1 MHKTIRRT
9 GLGALLLM
17 TAGCAKMCAAE
28 DVAMGVAR
36 LTTLN
41 ADALTNALDADDFC
55 GFSAMDVKL
64 AAKTEGEVGKIG
76 TLTLTVKDCEL
87 DFGPNGM
94 ETSRNCQDKVTKG
107 FGKATV
113 SGTKTVT
120 GWLTGNMANPI
131 IPAGPDAVVVSL
143 DATFDNFHAAKDG
156 GTATMT
162 WVTGGITGNLRP
174 RLAVGASG
182 ACSVRTS
189 NTSFDSV
196 TYKPTKAVLQSG
208 DTKIEV
214 DIDGSLL
221 DGQYGLGPSGENLIQ
236 GKMSVWGEE
245 HTVPPEGD
253 EDGLD
258 PEYDAAKFIEG
269 YACAEG
275 LAEPLSYTCD
285 RLPELAQ
292 TSARGLVKLVGTT
305 TSILNGHP
313 GCGFEADA
321 VKAGA
326 TITGDAPGAGSLALS
341 VNACAINFASKTEL
355 PANCK
360 GEKTEV
366 SGKVT
371 ATSKKTVEGFLTGQ
385 QDPPIVPQE
394 RTSTVFEHTALVY
407 DDFTLSVGGGATLS
421 FTGTVSAVVHPV
433 AGEVEGATAP
443 PADGPL
449 YAIATPVLG
458 IEDLKVATGTVT
470 LKSGGMTFAVD
481 VEALEL
487 DAFNGSFDGASNEI
501 AGTLKANT
509 VAFDSLPSATLDPAF
524 SQAAFDAT
532 YVCTPGLKEPVPA
545 E

>member
-1 MHKTIRRT
+1 MHKAIRRT

-41 ADALTNALDADDFC
+41 ADALTNALDADDVC
-55 GFSAMDVKL
+55 GFSAMEVKL
-64 AAKTEGEVGKIG
+64 NAKTEGEVGKIG
-76 TLTLTVKDCEL
+76 TLTLTVTDCEL

-120 GWLTGNMANPI
+120 GWLTGNVATPI
-131 IPAGPDAVVVSL
+131 IPAGPDAVLISL
-143 DATFDNFHAAKDG
+143 DATFDNFHAEKDG
-156 GTATMT
+156 GSATMT
-162 WVTGGITGNLRP
+162 WVSGGITGNLRP
-174 RLAVGASG
+174 RLALGESG

-236 GKMSVWGEE
+236 GKMSVWGKE

-258 PEYDAAKFIEG
+258 PEYDAAKFVEG
-269 YACAEG
+269 FACTEG

-285 RLPELAQ
+285 RVPELAQ
-292 TSARGLVKLVGTT
+292 TSARGLVKLVGATT
-305 TSILNGHP
+305 AILDGHP
-313 GCGFEADA
+313 GCGFSADA
-321 VKAGA
+321 VLAAGKV
-326 TITGDAPGAGSLALS
+326 TGNPAEPGSIEFNVAGCVLDFS
-341 VNACAINFASKTEL
+341 SKTTVST
-355 PANCK
+355 NCK

-366 SGKVT
+366 TGKVT

-385 QDPPIVPQE
+385 QENPIAPMS
-394 RTSTVFEHTALVY
+394 RTSTVFDHTALVF
-407 DDFTLSVGGGATLS
+407 DNFTINAGEGATLS
-421 FTGTVSAVVHPV
+421 FTGTVAARVHPV
-433 AGEVEGATAP
+433 AGEVDGATAP
-443 PADGPL
+443 HDGGPL
-449 YAIATPVLG
+449 YAVATPVAG
-458 IEDLKVATGTVT
+458 FEALKVATGRVT

-481 VEALEL
+481 VEALEI
-487 DAFNGSFDGASNEI
+487 DAFNGSFDGASNGIE
-501 AGTLKANT
+501 GTLKAND
-509 VAFDSLPSATLDPAF
+509 VAFATLPSATLDPAF
-524 SQAAFDAT
+524 SQAAFDDSYA
-532 YVCTPGLKEPVPA
+532 CTPGLKEPVPA